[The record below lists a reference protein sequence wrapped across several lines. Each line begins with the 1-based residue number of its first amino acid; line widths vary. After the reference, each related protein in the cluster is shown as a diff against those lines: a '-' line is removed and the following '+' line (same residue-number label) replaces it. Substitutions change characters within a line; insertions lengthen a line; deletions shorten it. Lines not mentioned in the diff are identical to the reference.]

1 MTGRFVVRLKG
12 DDPYLFG
19 CGFEEVSACAKA
31 GVPVT
36 VVPGV
41 SSAPAAP
48 ALAGIPVAQK
58 GMAQEVTIVSGHVPP
73 DHAGGLVDRSAL
85 GRLKGTLV
93 ILMDVTHVAKSSE
106 LLIRA
111 GRDAATPVLA
121 VQDTATR
128 FQRVLRSTLTDLA
141 QDCATHRVVPPAV
154 FVIGPTA
161 GWSYPGQLPRPK
173 PHTRACPE
181 PRSDR
186 EPRDTLCG

>member
-73 DHAGGLVDRSAL
+73 I
-85 GRLKGTLV
+85 T
-93 ILMDVTHVAKSSE
+93 
-106 LLIRA
+106 
-111 GRDAATPVLA
+111 
-121 VQDTATR
+121 
-128 FQRVLRSTLTDLA
+128 
-141 QDCATHRVVPPAV
+141 
-154 FVIGPTA
+154 PTA
-161 GWSYPGQLPRPK
+161 SSTGPLSAGS
-173 PHTRACPE
+173 RA
-181 PRSDR
+181 RW
-186 EPRDTLCG
+186 